1 MKIAL
6 MIVGIIAAVFIVFQI
21 YTTMSTS
28 KSETQAYKVIQI
40 EKEFEIR
47 HYPSATMAL
56 VTSSLKSYRELGNT
70 GFRKLAGYIFGG
82 NKENKRITMTSP
94 VHMEISDTVSSMS
107 FVMPTSYNKDN
118 LPQPNNS
125 EIKIKVSEPEYVAA
139 LQFGGFATTSR
150 IEKHKAQLKK
160 LLEDKGISYY
170 GNFRY
175 LGYNPPFQLFGRR
188 NEVIVAIHYVN

>member
-6 MIVGIIAAVFIVFQI
+6 MIVGIITAVFIVFQI

-82 NKENKRITMTSP
+82 NKENKRIAMTSP

>member
-82 NKENKRITMTSP
+82 NKENKKIAMTSP

-107 FVMPTSYNKDN
+107 FVMPTNYNKDN

-139 LQFGGFATTSR
+139 LKFGGFATTSR

>member
-82 NKENKRITMTSP
+82 NKENKRIAMTSP

-107 FVMPTSYNKDN
+107 FVMPTNYNKDN

>member
-21 YTTMSTS
+21 YTTLSTS

-82 NKENKRITMTSP
+82 NKENKRIAMTSP
-94 VHMEISDTVSSMS
+94 VHMEISNTVSSMS

-139 LQFGGFATTSR
+139 LKFGGFATTSR

>member
-6 MIVGIIAAVFIVFQI
+6 MIVGIITAVFIVFQI

-82 NKENKRITMTSP
+82 NKENKKIAMTSP

>member
-21 YTTMSTS
+21 YTTLSTS

-82 NKENKRITMTSP
+82 NKENKRIAMTSP
-94 VHMEISDTVSSMS
+94 VHMEISNTVSSMS

>member
-82 NKENKRITMTSP
+82 NKENKKIAMTSP

-139 LQFGGFATTSR
+139 LKFGGFATTLR

>member
-1 MKIAL
+1 
-6 MIVGIIAAVFIVFQI
+6 
-21 YTTMSTS
+21 
-28 KSETQAYKVIQI
+28 
-40 EKEFEIR
+40 
-47 HYPSATMAL
+47 MAL

-82 NKENKRITMTSP
+82 NKENKKIAMTSP

-107 FVMPTSYNKDN
+107 FVMPTNYNKDN

-139 LQFGGFATTSR
+139 LKFGGFATTSR

>member
-82 NKENKRITMTSP
+82 NKENKKIAMTSP

-107 FVMPTSYNKDN
+107 FVMPTNYNKDN